1 MGESMKDRR
10 RIWMNCMK
18 CGRETG
24 ETQIF
29 CEECLAD
36 MEKYPVKPGTV
47 VQIPVRSKEVPVKK
61 PPRRPQLP
69 PEDQIKVLKKRV
81 FVLSVM
87 FVLTF
92 SLLVAATGFLI
103 WRMGEEDVKILPGQ
117 NYTAEETTVPTPQ

>member
-1 MGESMKDRR
+1 MKDRG

-29 CEECLAD
+29 CDECLAD
-36 MEKYPVKPGTV
+36 MAKYPVKPGTV
-47 VQIPVRSKEVPVKK
+47 VQLPARLKDVPVKK
-61 PPRRPQLP
+61 SGRRPQIPL
-69 PEDQIKVLKKRV
+69 EEQIKVLKKRV
-81 FVLSVM
+81 FVLGVM

-117 NYTAEETTVPTPQ
+117 NYTAEETTVPTPR

>member
-1 MGESMKDRR
+1 
-10 RIWMNCMK
+10 MNCMK

-24 ETQIF
+24 ETEAF
-29 CEECLAD
+29 CEVCLAD

-47 VQIPVRSKEVPVKK
+47 VQIPVRPKEVPAKK
-61 PPRRPQLP
+61 TTRRPQTP
-69 PEDQIKVLKKRV
+69 PEEQIKVLKKRV
-81 FVLSVM
+81 FVLGVM

-117 NYTAEETTVPTPQ
+117 NYTAEETTVPTPR